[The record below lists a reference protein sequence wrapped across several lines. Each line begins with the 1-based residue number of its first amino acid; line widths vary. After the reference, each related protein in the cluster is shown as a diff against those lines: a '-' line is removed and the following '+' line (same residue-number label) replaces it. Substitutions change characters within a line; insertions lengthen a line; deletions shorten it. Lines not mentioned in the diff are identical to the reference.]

1 MPVKPTAGENE
12 QDFIGRCMSEEKDS
26 FPDNIQRYAVCKSK
40 WDNAE
45 FEAVE
50 LEKIPIEI
58 VGDNEE
64 KILEYLPSVKP
75 HETEDDY
82 LKRCVIVLY
91 PEYTD
96 EQKGY
101 SLCADKYQRVIT
113 VSDKR
118 RETNLKSM
126 KAEKMSAFER
136 NQLEFQT
143 AVIKAEKG
151 IDLADYPWEQC
162 VIEQT
167 DKYGDKK
174 TAEKICGYIKSKYGK

>member
-1 MPVKPTAGENE
+1 MPVKPTASENE
-12 QDFIGRCMSEEKDS
+12 QDFIGRCMSEEKSS
-26 FPDNIQRYAVCKSK
+26 FPDNLQRYAVCKSK

-45 FEAVE
+45 FEEVE

-64 KILEYLPSVKP
+64 KVLEYLPDVKP
-75 HETEDDY
+75 NEQEHDY
-82 LKRCVIVLY
+82 LARCVIVLY

-118 RETNLKSM
+118 RTNLSKIM
-126 KAEKMSAFER
+126 KG
-136 NQLEFQT
+136 
-143 AVIKAEKG
+143 KG
-151 IDLADYPWEQC
+151 NNDITNT
-162 VIEQT
+162 INT
-167 DKYGDKK
+167 
-174 TAEKICGYIKSKYGK
+174 KINKLNG

>member
-1 MPVKPTAGENE
+1 MPIKPTSSENE
-12 QDFIGRCMSEEKDS
+12 QDFIGRCMSEEKES

-45 FEAVE
+45 FSEEVE
-50 LEKIPIEI
+50 MGRIPIEI

-64 KILEYLPSVKP
+64 KILEYLPEVKP
-75 HETEDDY
+75 HEAEHDY
-82 LKRCVIVLY
+82 LARCVIVLY

-126 KAEKMSAFER
+126 KAEKISSFER
-136 NQLEFQT
+136 NRLDF
-143 AVIKAEKG
+143 IKKAG
-151 IDLADYPWEQC
+151 L
-162 VIEQT
+162 
-167 DKYGDKK
+167 
-174 TAEKICGYIKSKYGK
+174 